1 MTLKCDV
8 LILGGGP
15 AGSTTGTLLKKYN
28 PDLKV
33 VILEREKFPR
43 DHIGES
49 QLPAICEVLEEMGCW
64 DKVEAAEFPIK
75 IGATYRWGTTDE
87 FWHLNFLFD
96 EQFKDQAR
104 PAKYK
109 GQRRA
114 TAFQVDR
121 SVYDEILLDHA
132 AESGCEVYQE
142 VRALK
147 VNRDGDRVTSVELG
161 ANETALKDVQS
172 IEARYYVD
180 ATGNSGLLR
189 RAMGVEIDSPTNLR
203 NIAMWD
209 YWQNAEWAVN
219 IGVGGTRIQVMSL
232 GWGWIWF
239 IPLSATRTSIGLVTP
254 AEYYKKSGKKT
265 EELYMEALASEPLIG
280 KLTSHA
286 HRENKFT
293 TTNDWSYVADRLSG
307 ENWFLVGDSCG
318 FADPILSA
326 GMTLAHTAGRRVAY
340 AILELDRGTVE
351 AEWVRESYDRSQKDQ
366 IRHHIRFADFWYS
379 ANTRFTELKE
389 NCSAIAKHA
398 GLTLEADAAFQWMS
412 TGGFTNDDL
421 GSAHAGT
428 FSMSAMKAMAA
439 EFTGGQIGWAITK
452 NNHFKMNLVGA
463 TEGIVAHLEEGRMVP
478 VKCYFRDG
486 KKLPIFGLYAIVQTA
501 VLQYSD
507 AQQLVDY
514 FRDYFAVNRKYITA
528 ETGVY
533 NALQTM
539 ESMVTEGWIKASVN
553 PKRPNIDVKSVGL
566 PRSKDAI
573 HQMATKE

>member
-1 MTLKCDV
+1 MHCDV

-28 PDLKV
+28 PNLNV

-49 QLPAICEVLEEMGCW
+49 QLPAICEVLDEMGVW
-64 DKVEAAEFPIK
+64 DKVEEAEFPIK
-75 IGATYRWGTTDE
+75 VGATYRWGTTDE

-96 EQFKDQAR
+96 EEFKDQQR

-109 GQRRA
+109 GQRRV

-121 SVYDEILLDHA
+121 SVYDKILLDHA
-132 AESGCEVYQE
+132 AEMGCQVYQE

-147 VNRDGDRVTSVELG
+147 VNKDGDTVTSIDI
-161 ANETALKDVQS
+161 APNETDLKDVTS
-172 IEARYYVD
+172 ITAKYYVD
-180 ATGNSGLLR
+180 ATGNSGMLR

-203 NIAMWD
+203 NIAIWD

-254 AEYYKKSGKKT
+254 AEHYKKSGKKP
-265 EELYMEALASEPLIG
+265 EQLYLEALASEPLIG
-280 KLTSHA
+280 KLTSRA
-286 HRENKFT
+286 EREHKFT
-293 TTNDWSYVADRLSG
+293 TTNDWSYLADRLCG
-307 ENWFLVGDSCG
+307 DNWFLVGDSCG

-340 AILELDRGTVE
+340 SILELERGRIKSDWIKETYT
-351 AEWVRESYDRSQKDQ
+351 ESQRAQ

-412 TGGFTNDDL
+412 TGGFTNDNL
-421 GSAHAGT
+421 GSAQAGT

-439 EFTGGQIGWAITK
+439 EFTNGAINWQIST
-452 NNHFKMNLVGA
+452 NNQFKMNLAGA
-463 TEGIVAHLEEGRMVP
+463 SEGVIAHLENGEIIP
-478 VKCYFRDG
+478 IKCFYRDD
-486 KKLPIFGLYAIVQTA
+486 KKLPVYGLYKIVYTA
-501 VLQYSD
+501 VLQESD
-507 AQQLVDY
+507 GQKLVDY
-514 FRDYFAVNRKYITA
+514 FRNFFSVNNRMYKNP
-528 ETGVY
+528 EVGVY

-539 ESMVTEGWIKASVN
+539 ESMVVEGWIRASVN
-553 PKRPNIDVKSVGL
+553 SKRPFLNVKSGGL
-566 PRSKDAI
+566 PRSVDAI
-573 HQMATKE
+573 HQEFTNR